1 MKTYRDKDRL
11 WNRCDICGKLISMAD
26 FESGKA
32 QRRMVTPD
40 TAFSSEDYETLCR
53 NHARKGLD
61 LSGETA

>member
-1 MKTYRDKDRL
+1 
-11 WNRCDICGKLISMAD
+11 MAD

-53 NHARKGLD
+53 DHARNRLD
-61 LSGETA
+61 LNSEKP

>member
-1 MKTYRDKDRL
+1 
-11 WNRCDICGKLISMAD
+11 
-26 FESGKA
+26 
-32 QRRMVTPD
+32 MVTPD